1 MCSGIT
7 TYRIPDHDKLG
18 TTSDL
23 LKDFQQAVAVTLLA
37 ENRLAVIAAT
47 GDEVK
52 MSGVV
57 LSV

>member
-1 MCSGIT
+1 MNVLGH
-7 TYRIPDHDKLG
+7 YHIPDHDKLV
-18 TTSDL
+18 TMSDL
-23 LKDFQQAVAVTLLA
+23 FKDFQQAVAVTLLA

-57 LSV
+57 LPS

>member
-1 MCSGIT
+1 MNVLRH
-7 TYRIPDHDKLG
+7 YHIPDHDKLV
-18 TTSDL
+18 TASDL
-23 LKDFQQAVAVTLLA
+23 LEDFQEAVAATRLA

-57 LSV
+57 LSA

>member
-1 MCSGIT
+1 MNVLGH
-7 TYRIPDHDKLG
+7 YHIPDHDKLV
-18 TTSDL
+18 TASDL
-23 LKDFQQAVAVTLLA
+23 LEDFQEAVAATRLA

-57 LSV
+57 LSA

>member
-1 MCSGIT
+1 MNVLGHKH
-7 TYRIPDHDKLG
+7 IPDHDKLV
-18 TTSDL
+18 TMSDL

-37 ENRLAVIAAT
+37 ENRLAVIAPT

-57 LSV
+57 LPS

>member
-1 MCSGIT
+1 MNVLGH
-7 TYRIPDHDKLG
+7 YHIPDHDKLV
-18 TTSDL
+18 TTSNL

-47 GDEVK
+47 GDEMK

-57 LSV
+57 LSA